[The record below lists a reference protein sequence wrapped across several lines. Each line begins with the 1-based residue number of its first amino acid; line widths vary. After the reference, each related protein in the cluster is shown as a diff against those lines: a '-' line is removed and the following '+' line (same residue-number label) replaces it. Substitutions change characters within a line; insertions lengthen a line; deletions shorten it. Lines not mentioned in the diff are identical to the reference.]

1 MVAGKRREVLDESN
15 ENTPLAKGNSTGQR
29 AIKEEKNCPKT
40 K

>member
-1 MVAGKRREVLDESN
+1 MVAGKRREVSDESN
-15 ENTPLAKGNSTGQR
+15 ENTPLAQGNCAGQR